1 MARKLNNLTI
11 VNNGGNE
18 ILRIV
23 GGKPLTGEVVI
34 SGSKNASLPI
44 MAATLLTKGDFVL
57 SNVPDLADVRV
68 FAEVLRGLGCKSSYD
83 TGRFYIENSSLANL
97 ALDSEL
103 VGRMRAS
110 VLVMGP
116 LLARFGEIKVP
127 LPGGC
132 SLGPRPIDFH
142 LKGFEQL
149 GAEVVDTNGAIEVRV
164 PNGFRGTTIELPFP
178 SVGATE
184 NLMMSATLAIGT
196 TVIENAAREP
206 EIADLANFLIQMG
219 AQINGAGTS
228 TITIRGASTLC
239 PVNYHVIPDRIETAS
254 YLMAGLITGG
264 EITCVKASPYH
275 LAAIIEKLEEAGCRI
290 RISDSTIGIKAPKRP
305 ISVGVKTAPYPG
317 FATDIQPMLMA
328 AMTTSKGKN
337 IFMDTIFSNRFNQV
351 AELKKLGAD
360 IVVKNHVA
368 LVRGRPGLRGCD
380 VVAPDI
386 RASMAIVIAGL
397 KADGETRIG
406 SLGHLFRG
414 YENPINKLRDLG
426 AEVYLEQGKEKES
439 ASNISDCAGKIPPI
453 SDVSE
458 DAQTTTQI

>member
-1 MARKLNNLTI
+1 
-11 VNNGGNE
+11 VNNSGNE
-18 ILRIV
+18 ILKII
-23 GGKPLTGEVVI
+23 GGKPLKGEIII

-44 MAATLLTKGDFVL
+44 MAATLLTKGDFML
-57 SNVPDLADVRV
+57 SNVPNLADVRV
-68 FAEVLRGLGCKSSYD
+68 FAEVLKGLGCQYTYNS
-83 TGRFYIENSSLANL
+83 GRLFIENCDLANL

-116 LLARFGEIKVP
+116 LLARFGEIRVP

-142 LKGFEQL
+142 IDGFRKL
-149 GAEVVDTNGAIEVRV
+149 GAEVHDTNGAIEVCV
-164 PNGFRGTTIELPFP
+164 PNGLRGTTIELPFP

-184 NLMMSATLAIGT
+184 NLMMAATLALGT

-206 EIADLANFLIQMG
+206 EIVDLANFLIQMG

-228 TITIRGASTLC
+228 TITIRSASDLH
-239 PVNYHVIPDRIETAS
+239 PVNYQVIPDRIETAS

-275 LAAIIEKLEEAGCRI
+275 LAVIIEKLEEAGCRI
-290 RISDSTIGIKAPKRP
+290 LISDSSIGIKAPSRP

-317 FATDIQPMLMA
+317 FATDVQPMLMA
-328 AMTTSKGKN
+328 AMTVAKGEN
-337 IFMDTIFSNRFNQV
+337 ILMDMIFTNRFNQV
-351 AELKKLGAD
+351 AELQKLGAD
-360 IVVKNHVA
+360 IQVNGHIA

-397 KADGETRIG
+397 KADGETRI
-406 SLGHLFRG
+406 STLGHLFRG
-414 YENPINKLRDLG
+414 YENPIEKLRRLG
-426 AEVYLEQGKEKES
+426 AEVYLEQGTEKES
-439 ASNISDCAGKIPPI
+439 ADDISDCPGNIDPI
-453 SDVSE
+453 SESSGDPH
-458 DAQTTTQI
+458 TTMQI